1 MITSKEWYIMND
13 LWENAP
19 ATLMEITARMEQ
31 TTGWSKSTCATMLRR
46 MTEKKIIGFEMRGK
60 TKCFYPLV
68 DRDEEVVPETRNFL
82 KRIYDGSVGAMM
94 STLVRQGSLS
104 REDIEE
110 LSDIL
115 EKAKEQTADRSSEK
129 QRR

>member
-19 ATLMEITARMEQ
+19 TTLMEITARMEQ

-46 MTEKKIIGFEMRGK
+46 MTEKKLIGFEMRGK
-60 TKCFYPLV
+60 TKYFYPLA

-115 EKAKEQTADRSSEK
+115 EEAKKQTLEVPQKKEER
-129 QRR
+129 